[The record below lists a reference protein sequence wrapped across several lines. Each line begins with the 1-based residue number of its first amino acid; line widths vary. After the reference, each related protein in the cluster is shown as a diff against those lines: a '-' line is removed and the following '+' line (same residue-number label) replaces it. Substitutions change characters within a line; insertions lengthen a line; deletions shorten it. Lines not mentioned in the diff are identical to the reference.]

1 MESSRSCSSFCVHPV
16 KDYVSRGAEQ
26 DDRVETVVELRLVPR
41 APFNEERAT
50 IIGVQQPGDPFLDPE
65 PFPAVQLVGRLN
77 VLVILAPARITGVY
91 DAITASA
98 KFGESRRL
106 AGSRH
111 PSHQDPRHRTTLP
124 SVKRRRAR
132 GG

>member
-26 DDRVETVVELRLVPR
+26 DDRVETVVELRLVPH

-65 PFPAVQLVGRLN
+65 PLPALQLVGRLAI
-77 VLVILAPARITGVY
+77 LAILAILAPAQITGVY
-91 DAITASA
+91 DAVTALA

-111 PSHQDPRHRTTLP
+111 PS
-124 SVKRRRAR
+124 
-132 GG
+132 